1 MIWPLSYITK
11 EVTMRWAV
19 VNVFNELILPF
30 KDQIR
35 TIAVVGGARNE
46 PELHLFQRK
55 TDLELFSFGIDS
67 NTGISKFTYLD
78 LNFPIESTLSQY
90 DLILCS
96 QVLEH
101 VWDVKQALKNLVALA
116 KPNGFIW
123 IACPASNYAH
133 GSPDYFSSGYQPGL
147 IEKLLEKECV
157 EILRSGLLGSK
168 RYYFMTHALQVWGTK
183 NEHKSPLTSGFSR
196 YFFSQILGRLFSY
209 LKSTK
214 VVVHPK
220 YATETYVLARKM

>member
-1 MIWPLSYITK
+1 
-11 EVTMRWAV
+11 MRWAV
-19 VNVFNELILPF
+19 VNIFNELILPF
-30 KDQIR
+30 KNHIK
-35 TIAVVGGARNE
+35 TIAVVGGASNE
-46 PELHLFQRK
+46 PELQLFRTK

-78 LNFPIESTLSQY
+78 LNSPIESTRSQY

-101 VWDVKQALKNLVALA
+101 VWDVKQALKNLVSLA
-116 KPNGFIW
+116 KPNGLIW

-133 GSPDYFSSGYQPGL
+133 GSPDYFSSGYQPSL
-147 IEKLLEKECV
+147 IEKLLEKESV
-157 EILRSGLLGSK
+157 EILGSGLIGSQ

-196 YFFSQILGRLFSY
+196 YFFSQIFGRLFCY

-214 VVVHPK
+214 IVGDPK
-220 YATETYVLARKM
+220 YATETYVLARKI